1 MKRVFLASIA
11 TLFTTAV
18 IHAQDL
24 EQVKKSIDAEKYS
37 EARKSLKSMVNAS
50 PDKGKNY
57 FYLGQVYLALDK
69 QDSAKVYFEKGK
81 VAKDAGHLNLI
92 GLAHINLINGNKSE
106 AQANIASALASAKKK
121 DIEEQIFI
129 ARAYMNSEN
138 PDAPKAVEAAK
149 KAVAN
154 DAKSAQAYLALGDAQ
169 LANKNTNDAYV
180 AYRTAFELDQTLY
193 RAKTQLAVITRNAQ
207 AFPEAMKALKDVV
220 ALNPNYGPAYREMAE
235 TNLAWAFGKNSNFQE
250 KAAAALENY
259 KKYMSLTDSSVDSKM
274 KYADFLI
281 LTKDWKGVEAEAL
294 AIQKMDKVNPRV
306 LRYLGYASL
315 ENGNAEASI
324 KAINEFISKSDPKK
338 VKGRDYSYLGKA
350 KLASA
355 MDANGV
361 ITNQNR
367 FNEALADLVKASEL
381 DPKLGAEFSELG
393 VKLYKQKAY
402 LEAAKVLELALK
414 NPASKSYTL
423 DNYYYGNSVLYFTMD
438 KTPAQKAGLTAEF
451 EKANVAFA
459 EVIKASATTQDAYFS
474 KAQLNRVI
482 DTEVSKKV
490 AVTDYE
496 GYISVVK
503 AKGDAEMNKESVK
516 KNLVAAYTFIGSS
529 YAATDKA
536 KAIEAFEQASKLNPT
551 DKYITESLSV
561 LKKK

>member
-18 IHAQDL
+18 INAQDL
-24 EQVKKSIDAEKYS
+24 EQVKKSIDAEKFS
-37 EARKSLKSMVNAS
+37 EARKSLKSMINAS

-69 QDSAKVYFEKGK
+69 QDSAKVYFDKGK
-81 VAKDAGHLNLI
+81 TAKDAGHLNLI
-92 GLAHINLINGNKSE
+92 GLAHVNLINGNKSE
-106 AQANIASALASAKKK
+106 AQANIASALANAKKK
-121 DIEEQIFI
+121 DVEEQIFI
-129 ARAYMNSEN
+129 SRAYLNTEN
-138 PDAPKAVEAAK
+138 PDVSKAVEAAK
-149 KAVAN
+149 KAVAA
-154 DAKSAQAYLALGDAQ
+154 DAKSAQAYLVLGDAQ
-169 LANKNTNDAYV
+169 LANKNVNDAYV
-180 AYRTAFELDQTLY
+180 AYRTAFEIDQTLF

-207 AFPEAMKALKDVV
+207 AYPEAMKSLKDVV

-250 KAAAALENY
+250 KATAALENY
-259 KKYMSLTDSSVDSKM
+259 KKYMSLTDTSVDSRM

-315 ENGNAEASI
+315 ENGNSEAAI
-324 KAINEFISKSDPKK
+324 KALNDFISKSDSKK
-338 VKGRDYSYLGKA
+338 IKGRDYSYLGKA

-361 ITNQNR
+361 ITNANR
-367 FNEALADLVKASEL
+367 FNEALADLVKASNL
-381 DPKLGAEFSELG
+381 DPKLGADFSELG

-402 LEAAKVLELALK
+402 LEAAKVLELAMK
-414 NPASKSYTL
+414 NPTSKTYTL
-423 DNYYYGNSVLYFTMD
+423 DNYYYGNAILYHTMD
-438 KTPAQKAGLTAEF
+438 KTPEQKVAFAAEF
-451 EKANVAFA
+451 EKANAAFA
-459 EVIKASATTQDAYFS
+459 EVIKASSTTQDAYFS

-482 DTEVSKKV
+482 DTEASKKV
-490 AVTDYE
+490 AVVDYE
-496 GYISVVK
+496 GYIAVVK
-503 AKGDAEMNKESVK
+503 AKGDVELNKETVK

-529 YAATDKA
+529 YSATDKA

-551 DKYITESLSV
+551 DKYINESLSV